1 MLVAETDAPPK
12 PEHGKGL
19 RGWIMGLVMNRPE
32 EVLRRWYGVCVSDP
46 GGRGRRRGPPPNAPI
61 CGRFAPKTF
70 DETFHLSSG
79 KEYVVSHSETNFG
92 DIQVIKNADPT
103 LYNHEL
109 APLKRQTWTRYNI
122 FCYWMSDVHSV
133 GGYIFA
139 GSLFALGLT
148 SWEVLVS
155 LLAGIMIVQFFCNLM
170 ANPSQTHGVP
180 YPVICRSTFG
190 VRGANIPALIRGF
203 IAVGWYGIQTYLASH
218 ALVVLMLKFIPG
230 VAPYADLAQ
239 HGFAGLSTIGWV
251 AFMTMWL
258 LQALVF
264 WNGMGA
270 IRKFIDFAGPAV
282 YVVMFVLAGYLLW
295 RAGGWSQLSLKL
307 SDKQL
312 AGMDVVTTMIT
323 ATALVAGYFAG
334 PVLNFGD
341 FSRYCKSFDEVKK
354 GNFLGLPL
362 NYLAF
367 SIVTVVTTAATVPV
381 FGALITDPVEMV
393 GRMDSPTV
401 VLIGAVTFVLAT
413 IGINIVANFVPPA
426 FDFTNL
432 APSKISW
439 RMGGMIAAFA
449 SIFVTPWNLFKNP
462 AMIHYTIDMLACAIG
477 PLYGILLVDYYL
489 VKRRSVTVPDLY
501 SMSPSG
507 RYFYSNGFNKRA
519 IMALIPAFVI
529 GFACNMVPALAAIF
543 ANFSIFI
550 AGGVGGLV
558 YWAVAHSSIDAEE
571 GAYLSRIPTV

>member
-1 MLVAETDAPPK
+1 MRFDAGPHPRNGWVPPHRFGDQRAAEALEMALQPPK
-12 PEHGKGL
+12 E
-19 RGWIMGLVMNRPE
+19 N
-32 EVLRRWYGVCVSDP
+32 
-46 GGRGRRRGPPPNAPI
+46 
-61 CGRFAPKTF
+61 
-70 DETFHLSSG
+70 
-79 KEYVVSHSETNFG
+79 VVSQSETNLD
-92 DIQVIKNADPT
+92 DILVIKNADPT

-148 SWEVLVS
+148 SWQVLIS
-155 LLAGIMIVQFFCNLM
+155 LLAGILIVKYFCNLI

-180 YPVICRSTFG
+180 YPVMCRSAFG
-190 VRGANIPALIRGF
+190 VRGANIPALIRGL

-218 ALVVLMLKFIPG
+218 ALVVLMLKFMPE
-230 VAPYADLAQ
+230 VAPYAELAQ
-239 HGFAGLSTIGWV
+239 HGFAGLSTLGWV
-251 AFMTMWL
+251 AFMTMWV

-295 RAGGWSQLSLKL
+295 RAGGFGNLSLQL
-307 SDKQL
+307 SDKHL
-312 AGMDVVTTMIT
+312 AGMEVVTTMIT

-341 FSRYCKSFDEVKK
+341 FSRYCKSFDEVRK

-367 SIVTVVTTAATVPV
+367 SIVTVVTSAATVPV

-393 GRMDSPTV
+393 GKMDSPMV
-401 VLIGAVTFVLAT
+401 VLLGAVTFVLAT

-439 RMGGMIAAFA
+439 RMGGMIAAIG

-462 AMIHYTIDMLACAIG
+462 EMIHYTIDMLACAIG

-489 VKRRSVTVPDLY
+489 VKRRSVTIPDLY
-501 SMSPSG
+501 TTSPTG
-507 RYFYSNGFNKRA
+507 RYAYTNGFNLQA
-519 IMALIPAFVI
+519 IMALIPASII
-529 GFACNMVPALAAIF
+529 GFACNVVPSLAAVL
-543 ANFSIFI
+543 ANFSLFI
-550 AGGVGGLV
+550 AGGVAGAL
-558 YWAVAHSSIDAEE
+558 YWFVSRSGAMVA
-571 GAYLSRIPTV
+571 GAAYVPKRPLA